1 MQPSSP
7 ETELVYGVIANAIY
21 AALVLVLRW
30 LRKRTAIRNPRHRR
44 LVPLLTFGAW
54 IVFNVGYAY
63 FIRQYSYSFLLV
75 STLLSG
81 WVLYQEISQFWRI
94 GLVGADAEIRKGIDY
109 SKALGL
115 CSNSIEFLGIGA
127 SKLTEP
133 YEPFEKAID
142 RCNGPTRPIRFLLS
156 SPDSAGLRNIAR
168 NAGVDETVYQEKVR
182 RSLRLIASLKKDRAK
197 NIEVRFYREFP
208 AFRLMFIDDEICLAS
223 HYVLGKGDGSQL
235 PQLHIIKKSASRDI
249 SSLYYGFRYYFDSIW
264 QESEAWDFQKYLNEQ
279 NA

>member
-1 MQPSSP
+1 VHSP
-7 ETELVYGVIANAIY
+7 PPEAELVYGVIAHAIY
-21 AALVLVLRW
+21 AVLVLALRW
-30 LRKRTAIRNPRHRR
+30 LRKRTAIRNPRNRR
-44 LVPLLTFGAW
+44 LVPVLMLSAW
-54 IVFNVGYAY
+54 IVSNLGYAY
-63 FIRQYSYSFLLV
+63 FIRQYSYIFLLV

-133 YEPFEKAID
+133 TEPFEEAID
-142 RCNGPTRPIRFLLS
+142 RCNSPTRPIRFLLS
-156 SPDSAGLRNIAR
+156 SPDSLGLRNIAL
-168 NAGVDETVYQEKVR
+168 NAGVDETAYQERVR
-182 RSLRLIASLKKDRAK
+182 RSLRLIASLRKDRAK
-197 NIEVRFYREFP
+197 NIEVRFYSEFP

-235 PQLHIIKKSASRDI
+235 PQLHIIKESASRDI
-249 SSLYYGFRYYFDSIW
+249 NSLYYGFRYYFDSIW
-264 QESEAWDFQKYLNEQ
+264 QESEAWDFQKYLNE
-279 NA
+279 